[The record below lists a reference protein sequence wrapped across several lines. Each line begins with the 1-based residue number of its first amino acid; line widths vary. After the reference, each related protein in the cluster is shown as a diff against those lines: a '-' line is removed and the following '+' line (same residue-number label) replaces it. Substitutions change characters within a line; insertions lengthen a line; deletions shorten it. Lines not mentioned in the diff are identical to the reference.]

1 MLMKQKL
8 KKRKQSKNKKVL
20 NKYKNKYK
28 NKQRNKVN
36 NKMKYNKNKLFKIL
50 MLYLKKKN
58 QKKLSNLQK
67 IMNL

>member
-1 MLMKQKL
+1 MLMNQKL
-8 KKRKQSKNKKVL
+8 KKRNQSKNKQVL
-20 NKYKNKYK
+20 NKNKNKHK
-28 NKQRNKVN
+28 NKVN